1 MFSNKKLFEFY
12 HFKRFLVILLAFSPL
27 YIFFSINV
35 SKKISKHDLEAIKA
49 LKVSQSC
56 SNINTY
62 KDELNCFR
70 KIQSAQK
77 NLVKNV
83 LCRGYFLEIGSKEF
97 LNANTGCCFDRA
109 RLMEQTLRHY
119 GFKVRHVHLH
129 KTDNIGFANLLI
141 PRTNSHA
148 TNEVLSSKGW
158 IGMDSNEN
166 FLLLDEDLN
175 PHTYYSAIEKGIIKN
190 FSNVDFYEVPLIYIV
205 GLYSRHGTFFKPYL
219 PGLPELNF
227 NEFFS
232 NINKIKII
240 KTQSV
245 YSKPT

>member
-1 MFSNKKLFEFY
+1 MFSNKKLFKFR
-12 HFKRFLVILLAFSPL
+12 HFKIFLILLLVTLPT
-27 YIFFSINV
+27 YILFSINV
-35 SKKISKHDLEAIKA
+35 LKKISKQDLAAINA
-49 LKVSQSC
+49 LKVNDSC
-56 SNINTY
+56 SNINSY

-70 KIQSAQK
+70 EIQTSQS
-77 NLVKNV
+77 NLVKNTS
-83 LCRGYFLEIGSKEF
+83 CRGYFLEIGSTEF

-129 KTDNIGFANLLI
+129 KTDNLGFANLFV
-141 PRTNSHA
+141 PRTSSHA

-166 FLLLDEDLN
+166 FLLLDKDLN
-175 PHTYYSAIEKGIIKN
+175 PHTYSRAIEKGIIKD
-190 FSNVDFYEVPLIYIV
+190 FTNVDFYEVPLIYIV

-227 NEFFS
+227 NDFFS
-232 NINKIKII
+232 NLNKIKIV
-240 KTQSV
+240 KS
-245 YSKPT
+245 